1 MRLYSPGSIT
11 IMATLTLFIAQT
23 ALSQEAPAHG
33 RVSFADASAL
43 VKGTSED
50 EWSFATLNSL
60 VLPGDTLWAVES
72 GVVEIEFS
80 AGSILRMADGSKLDV
95 TSLPP
100 AASLRGWNGSF
111 YIHRMADS
119 AGTVQF
125 ESPVAAISVDADSQ
139 VRVDILSEGSTT
151 VTVRWGRAVINAEG
165 VNPVVVG
172 QGKRSFIDPGF
183 APSTPLPF
191 DRNIED
197 DFDSWN
203 RERARLLVLGNERSP
218 IVSASSQVAPMGA
231 ADLNSYGEWIY
242 TDNDYYWR
250 PTYVDDYVP
259 YRNGYWNY
267 EPSHGHVWIG
277 SYPFSYTTSH
287 YGYWDYH
294 DTYGYLWHHDG
305 YWSPGH
311 VAALRYGDYF
321 VWSPINRYGHAIHHG
336 SDYWSVGGLNFST
349 YGTSYAYAH
358 DVLGGPHQVYGYGH
372 GRGNFGNVVA
382 DDIYIWNIDINSSGH
397 SGNRPNP
404 YGDSNLRVRDYEP
417 RRVMRGPSSAGKNGL
432 SARAQV
438 ASLRSTQS
446 RDQFR
451 VRGSAASSVRKP
463 TRTANAAQDRT
474 AHIRTNRVQ
483 SGTTSTSRNTAQ
495 RAARSSR
502 ETSRLVMQ
510 RSGASTGVTPALTG
524 NVVQSNPTSR
534 RARASNRISS
544 PTRTI
549 TNADSKGPSLNR
561 SIRSTRPQ
569 ASARSTVSTSAPEL
583 RGDATGRSRVTRQAP
598 NAANEVTSTNSRRS
612 TRSTYSR
619 PVNTSRRV
627 RAAAPSSPVT
637 TSTNR
642 YSQRTN
648 RSSVNQ
654 LAPTRRNTSR
664 TVASPPPVTRQS
676 APALRTPSRT
686 TPSRSLSRSSATRAA
701 PSSRAR
707 TQAPSARARSP
718 RPVSRPSRSSVRS
731 SPAPSSSRSIS
742 APSRGTSRSISAPS
756 RSSAP
761 RSSSSISS
769 SRGGSSRSSGASSS
783 RGSSAS
789 RGGSR
794 SPRSR

>member
-1 MRLYSPGSIT
+1 
-11 IMATLTLFIAQT
+11 MAALALFIPQS

-111 YIHRMADS
+111 YIHRMANS
-119 AGTVQF
+119 VGTVQF
-125 ESPVAAISVDADSQ
+125 ESPVASISVDADSQ

-151 VTVRWGRAVINAEG
+151 VTVRWGHAVINAEG

-218 IVSASSQVAPMGA
+218 IVSISSQAAPMGV

-294 DTYGYLWHHDG
+294 DTYGYIWHHDG

-321 VWSPINRYGHAIHHG
+321 VWSPINRYGNAIHHG

-358 DVLGGPHQVYGYGH
+358 DVLGGPHPVYGYGQ
-372 GRGNFGNVVA
+372 GNFGNVVA

-397 SGNRPNP
+397 GGNRPNP

-417 RRVMRGPSSAGKNGL
+417 RRVMRGPSSAGRNGL

-451 VRGSAASSVRKP
+451 ARGSAASSLRKP

-474 AHIRTNRVQ
+474 ARIRTNSVQ
-483 SGTTSTSRNTAQ
+483 SGTISTSRNTAQ

-502 ETSRLVMQ
+502 ETSRLVMR
-510 RSGASTGVTPALTG
+510 RSGVSTGVTPASTG

-549 TNADSKGPSLNR
+549 TNADAKGPSLNR

-569 ASARSTVSTSAPEL
+569 ASARSRVSTSAPEL

-598 NAANEVTSTNSRRS
+598 NAANGVTSTNSRRS
-612 TRSTYSR
+612 TFSR

-637 TSTNR
+637 ASTNR

-654 LAPTRRNTSR
+654 LAPTRRSTSR
-664 TVASPPPVTRQS
+664 TITSPPSATRQS
-676 APALRTPSRT
+676 APVFRTPSRT
-686 TPSRSLSRSSATRAA
+686 APSRSLSRPSPARVAPSRSLSRPSPTRVA

-718 RPVSRPSRSSVRS
+718 RSVSRPSRSSVRS
-731 SPAPSSSRSIS
+731 NSAPSSSRSIS
-742 APSRGTSRSISAPS
+742 APSRGRSYSAPS

-769 SRGGSSRSSGASSS
+769 SRGGSSRSGGVSSS